1 MRNFPGG
8 GNMKKMMKEMQ
19 KLQKDMQ
26 ESQEAI
32 ENEEFE
38 VSVGGGVVKLTIN
51 GKKEVLSMD
60 IDPDVV
66 DSDDIETLTDLIIA
80 AVNQGITTAEE
91 KMNESMGKYTQG
103 LNLPGMF

>member
-1 MRNFPGG
+1 
-8 GNMKKMMKEMQ
+8 
-19 KLQKDMQ
+19 
-26 ESQEAI
+26 
-32 ENEEFE
+32 
-38 VSVGGGVVKLTIN
+38 
-51 GKKEVLSMD
+51 MD

-66 DSDDIETLTDLIIA
+66 DPDDIETLTDLIIA